1 MSVVAVLD
9 IIGKSIEEL
18 QKENQRLKSELS
30 TLYESREFM
39 LSRLRDVEKE
49 RDKLKVK
56 VDTVQDYADSLKREI
71 EEASDKERRA
81 LHVLSFAEPD
91 EVIYA
96 DECEYVSESEEIKE
110 SGC

>member
-49 RDKLKVK
+49 RNELKVK
-56 VDTVQDYADSLKREI
+56 LGMVQDYADGLAEKCENVSKP
-71 EEASDKERRA
+71 EET
-81 LHVLSFAEPD
+81 
-91 EVIYA
+91 
-96 DECEYVSESEEIKE
+96 KE

>member
-30 TLYESREFM
+30 TLCESREFM

-49 RDKLKVK
+49 RDELKVK
-56 VDTVQDYADSLKREI
+56 VDAVQDYADSLKREI
-71 EEASDKERRA
+71 EDVSDKKRRA
-81 LHVLSFAEPD
+81 LYALNFNEPD

-96 DECEYVSESEEIKE
+96 DECENVSKPEETKE